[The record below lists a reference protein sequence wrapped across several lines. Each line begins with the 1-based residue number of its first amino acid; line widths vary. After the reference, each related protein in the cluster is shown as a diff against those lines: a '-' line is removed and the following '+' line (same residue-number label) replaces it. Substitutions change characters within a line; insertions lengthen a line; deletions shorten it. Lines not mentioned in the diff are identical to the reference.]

1 LVCGCGHG
9 YSFFI
14 LSWVKVAWKLPCC

>member
-1 LVCGCGHG
+1 VCSCGHG

-14 LSWVKVAWKLPCC
+14 RSWVKVAWKLLCC